1 MPKLRKPET
10 NVILCGNC
18 VWAIDSMLEGKV
30 DLTVTSPPYD
40 TLRTYKG
47 YTFPFEAIADM
58 LWRVTKP
65 GGVVVWV
72 VADETKNHGR
82 SGTSFRQA
90 LYFMDIGFKLFDDM
104 VYEKTGTSYPSQRRY
119 TNIWEHMFVFSKGKP
134 NTVNLIKD
142 VPKKWAGS
150 WGQTTQRKKDGTLK
164 KSTAKNC
171 GKATTRAVGAEYGY
185 KARTNIW
192 RIVNG
197 KKFAHTDPYAYEHP
211 ASFPESLAHDHIL
224 TWTNPGDLVLDPM
237 CGSGTT
243 PKMAKKLRRRY
254 IGIDISEE
262 YVEITKKRLE
272 TV

>member
-18 VWAIDSMLEGKV
+18 VWEIDYNLGDSV

-40 TLRTYKG
+40 ALRDYKG
-47 YTFPFEAIADM
+47 YEFPFEAIADM
-58 LWRVTKP
+58 LLRVTKP

-90 LYFMDIGFKLFDDM
+90 LYFMDIGFKLFDHM
-104 VYEKTGTSYPSQRRY
+104 VYEKTGTSFPSNRRY
-119 TNIWEHMFVFSKGKP
+119 TNIWENMFVFSKGKP

-142 VPKKWAGS
+142 VPKLWQGS

-164 KSTAKNC
+164 KSSSKTC
-171 GKATTRAVGAEYGY
+171 GKATKRAEGAEYGY

-211 ASFPESLAHDHIL
+211 ASFPEALAHDHIL

-243 PKMAKKLRRRY
+243 CKMAKKLGRNY

-262 YVEITKKRLE
+262 YVSIARRRVELA
-272 TV
+272 